1 MSHLPRNLDHHLG
14 RDFHKGAQVR
24 PSTLLPFSFSEIKA
38 IGSDNNKDHSLL
50 IKIFSSPKGGL
61 MKSMDKVKALA
72 KTTVTVPQDFHSLA
86 YQPWAFV
93 HATSFFFGNK
103 NILAIH
109 LREFVKNI
117 KER

>member
-1 MSHLPRNLDHHLG
+1 
-14 RDFHKGAQVR
+14 
-24 PSTLLPFSFSEIKA
+24 
-38 IGSDNNKDHSLL
+38 
-50 IKIFSSPKGGL
+50 
-61 MKSMDKVKALA
+61 MDKVKALA